1 MCINVYVYIYIE
13 NVYMFTHVYIYIDM
27 YTCLHMFNSRLL
39 TPPLLPLSD
48 LALPTTATTAFVF
61 RSMVPAPSDK
71 MSSKT
76 TKMHS
81 CDSLEAPKDLR
92 AGEQVGL
99 SCFFSHSCFSY

>member
-1 MCINVYVYIYIE
+1 MSK
-13 NVYMFTHVYIYIDM
+13 FLLALAGLALAL
-27 YTCLHMFNSRLL
+27 CLH
-39 TPPLLPLSD
+39 
-48 LALPTTATTAFVF
+48 LPTCSATTAFVF

-92 AGEQVGL
+92 GGEQNNQVERAPVTPRLRQGVVEEL
-99 SCFFSHSCFSY
+99 KEAFFSGINVVM